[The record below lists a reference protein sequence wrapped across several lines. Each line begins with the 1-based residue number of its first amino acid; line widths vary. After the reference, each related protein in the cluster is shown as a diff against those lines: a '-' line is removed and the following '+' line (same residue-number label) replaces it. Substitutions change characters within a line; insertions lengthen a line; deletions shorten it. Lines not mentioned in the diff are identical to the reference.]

1 MCTQVHLKPF
11 PLYFQSQEETMGTSL
26 LSQSTPQ
33 VIAPQPPRLLDQVVQ
48 AARRKREMDDI
59 WSMIDLDALSSYI
72 ESILH

>member
-1 MCTQVHLKPF
+1 
-11 PLYFQSQEETMGTSL
+11 MGTSL

-33 VIAPQPPRLLDQVVQ
+33 VIAPQPPRLLDQVAQ